1 MKKVVSSVPGKCTY
15 RKQLIDVSLS
25 SVSLSLSLCVI
36 SWTYTGVRIKKQMQV
51 TDSSALF
58 PDGGSHDR
66 GGKKRSDTVL
76 VCVLETL
83 CTLAYTHGAVT
94 KLRCECCFD
103 EEEQGLCKSSDFI
116 PPFGA

>member
-1 MKKVVSSVPGKCTY
+1 
-15 RKQLIDVSLS
+15 
-25 SVSLSLSLCVI
+25 
-36 SWTYTGVRIKKQMQV
+36 MQV

-103 EEEQGLCKSSDFI
+103 EEEQGLCESSDFI

>member
-1 MKKVVSSVPGKCTY
+1 MKKFVSSVPDKCTY

-66 GGKKRSDTVL
+66 GGKIRLDAVL
-76 VCVLETL
+76 VCVLESL
-83 CTLAYTHGAVT
+83 CTLSYTHGAVT